1 MNKFIG
7 AAAALWSLSSSGAA
21 LAADGP
27 LGQPHPWQLGLQ
39 EGVTF
44 LKDGIGDFHDLLL
57 VIITVITVFVMVL
70 LVYVMV
76 KFNAKANPTP
86 SRTTHHTM
94 IEIVW
99 TVVPLL
105 ILVGIVTPSMKRLYE
120 QEQIPEV
127 GLTVKAI
134 GKQWYWSYEYP
145 DHGNFTFDATIIP
158 EKDLKP
164 GQLRLLETDNTVVVP
179 VDTNIRVIITAAD
192 VIHAWTVPAFGVKKD
207 AVPGRLNE
215 IWFNVRKEGTYYGQC
230 SELCGQLHGYMPI
243 KVEVVSKERFA
254 AWVEEAKKRFAQADA
269 PAPQVAAK

>member
-215 IWFNVRKEGTYYGQC
+215 VWFNARREGTYYGQC
-230 SELCGQLHGYMPI
+230 SELCGSLHGFMPI
-243 KVEVVSKERFA
+243 KVEVVSKEKFA
-254 AWVEEAKKRFAQADA
+254 AWVQDAKTRFAQADA

>member
-145 DHGNFTFDATIIP
+145 DHGNFTFDATIVP
-158 EKDLKP
+158 EGELKP
-164 GQLRLLETDNTVVVP
+164 GQPRLLETDNAVVLP
-179 VDTNIRVIITAAD
+179 VDTNIRMILTAAD
-192 VIHAWTVPAFGVKKD
+192 VIHAWTIPAFGAKKD

>member
-1 MNKFIG
+1 VNKFFG
-7 AAAALWSLSSSGAA
+7 AAAALWSLLFSGAA

-39 EGVTF
+39 DGVTM
-44 LKDGIGDFHDLLL
+44 LKDGIGDFHNLLL

-76 KFNAKANPTP
+76 KFNAKANPNP
-86 SRTTHHTM
+86 SRTTHHTL
-94 IEIVW
+94 IEVVW
-99 TVVPLL
+99 TVVPIL
-105 ILVGIVTPSMKRLYE
+105 ILVVIAVPSFKRLYE

-145 DHGNFTFDATIIP
+145 DQGNFTFDATIVP

-164 GQLRLLETDNTVVVP
+164 GQPRLLETDNAVVVP

-215 IWFNVRKEGTYYGQC
+215 VWFNARREGTYYGQC
-230 SELCGQLHGYMPI
+230 SELCGSLHGFMPI